1 MTEDTDNYLD
11 IVNKIRKIHTND
23 PNVFIPLHAPIFCG
37 NEKKYLNECIDST
50 FVSSVG
56 PFVDRIEKEMAE
68 FTGSKYAIACVNGT
82 AALHIALLLAGVQEN
97 ELVITQSLS
106 FVATANAIKYCNANP
121 VFLDVD
127 LTTMSLSPTCLENFL
142 TNETTQIDGKCIHK
156 SSNKRIGAVVP
167 MHTFGI
173 CANLSALS
181 MICKNHNIPLVE
193 DAAESLGSFYGDKH
207 SGTIGL
213 LGTLSFNGNK
223 TITSGGGGFIL
234 TQDAELAKRAKY
246 LTTQAKEPHAWKFY
260 HTEIGYN
267 YRMPNINAALLT
279 AQLEQLPKFLKSK
292 RAIANEYKNLF
303 DAHSDITFVSEPE
316 NQTSNYWLCS
326 ILMNSQE
333 NRDAFL
339 EISNKHNTMCRPAW
353 ELLHGLPPFSNDI
366 LGSTLENSY
375 YIQSR
380 LVNLPSSPN
389 PRYW

>member
-1 MTEDTDNYLD
+1 MTAVTDNYLD
-11 IVNKIRKIHTND
+11 LVNKIRKIHTND
-23 PNVFIPLHAPIFCG
+23 PNAFIPLHAPIFCG

-127 LTTMSLSPTCLENFL
+127 LTTMSLSPKCLEDFL
-142 TNETTQIDGKCIHK
+142 ANETIQIDGNCIHK
-156 SSNKRIGAVVP
+156 SSNKKIGAVVP

-173 CANLSALS
+173 CADLSALS

-279 AQLEQLPKFLKSK
+279 AQLEQLPNFLKSK

-303 DAHSDITFVSEPE
+303 DSYSDVTFVLEPE
-316 NQTSNYWLCS
+316 NQSSNYWLCS

-333 NRDAFL
+333 NRDEFL

-353 ELLHGLPPFSNDI
+353 ELLHTLPPFSNEI